1 MTSLILT
8 VLPERL
14 AICRLAADA
23 PVPAWLGRAR
33 FWSLTRS
40 EEELSIVL
48 PEEMVEAGW
57 QAERGYR
64 ALQVLGPLDLGLT
77 GVLASLAVP
86 LAAAGVSIFAL
97 STYDTDYVLVREGDL
112 EKAEQALVA
121 SDHVFVE
128 LQQRGR
134 KFF

>member
-1 MTSLILT
+1 MTSLTLA

-23 PVPAWLGRAR
+23 PLPGWLVRAR
-33 FWSLTRS
+33 FWSLTRTD
-40 EEELSIVL
+40 EELSIVL

-57 QAERGYR
+57 QAEAGYR
-64 ALQVLGPLDLGLT
+64 ALQVLGPLDLSLI

-97 STYDTDYVLVREGDL
+97 STYDTDYVLVKEGDL
-112 EKAEQALVA
+112 EKAEQALLA
-121 SDHVFVE
+121 SGHVFVE
-128 LQQRGR
+128 LQQRGP
-134 KFF
+134 